1 LVYQKII
8 EFYKVAI
15 EVLADSGAKMVLRM
29 MLNNVRLPEIVGEFL
44 QRTGAL
50 HKLVVNATH
59 EILVEVKTMLYE
71 RESRDTCKDI
81 WQGSFVNRLQFP
93 NGLGVRSCSSST
105 NAMQIC
111 KLSALIALASS
122 CCKTKDLPDGAIS
135 LIVAS
140 S

>member
-1 LVYQKII
+1 MYVQNTGRNFSDIQQALVLVYQKII

-15 EVLADSGAKMVLRM
+15 EVLADSGAKLILRM

-71 RESRDTCKDI
+71 RESRDTCKIFGRDHLLTVF
-81 WQGSFVNRLQFP
+81 SFP
-93 NGLGVRSCSSST
+93 MAWG
-105 NAMQIC
+105 
-111 KLSALIALASS
+111 
-122 CCKTKDLPDGAIS
+122 
-135 LIVAS
+135 
-140 S
+140 